1 MALEF
6 PIKVKI
12 EEHKRVAVAMSGG
25 IDSAVSA
32 LLVKESGCFVEGV
45 TMRLG
50 FAAQREKKLKRI
62 DDRDVEDAKNIC
74 RKLGIN
80 HRVVDFGT
88 QMEKEV
94 IAPFIA
100 EYQRGRTP
108 NPCIVCNRKLK
119 FGLLLAMVRSWGFD
133 DLATGHYAALEK
145 REGTV
150 LLKKPKDRRKDQTY
164 FLYSLPR
171 ESLPFI
177 VFPLAEYTKE
187 EVRDLA
193 IQAGFPTSGKKESQ
207 DVCFIPGGSCEEFL
221 RNRAVKME
229 EGDIVSKEGAV
240 LGRHRGIGC
249 YTIGQRGGM
258 GVSSPS
264 PLYVLKIDAARN
276 RLVAGGKDDLKADRL
291 IASEVNWLIDP
302 APTEATAKIRYAH
315 RGANCHIIP
324 LDDGCIEVHFE
335 ERQQAISPGQSIVF
349 YHDAT
354 VLGGGIIK
362 EVIHG
367 NI

>member
-1 MALEF
+1 MKTGADRHQR
-6 PIKVKI
+6 I
-12 EEHKRVAVAMSGG
+12 AVAMSGG

-50 FAAQREKKLKRI
+50 LAPQGEKQLKRI
-62 DDRDVEDAKNIC
+62 DDRDIDDAKIIC

-80 HRVVDFGT
+80 HRVVDFRT
-88 QMEKEV
+88 EMENEV
-94 IAPFIA
+94 ISPFIG
-100 EYQRGRTP
+100 EYLRGRTP

-119 FGLLLAMVRSWGFD
+119 FGLLLDTVRSWGFD
-133 DLATGHYAALEK
+133 GIATGHYAALEK
-145 REGTV
+145 REETI
-150 LLKKPKDRRKDQTY
+150 LLKKPRDRRKDQTY
-164 FLYSLPR
+164 FLYCLPR

-177 VFPLAEYTKE
+177 IFPLAEYTKE

-229 EGDIVSKEGAV
+229 EGDIVSKEGRL

-258 GVSSPS
+258 GISSPS

-276 RLVAGGKDDLKADRL
+276 RLIVGGKDDLKVNRL
-291 IASEVNWLIDP
+291 IASEINWLIDP

-315 RGANCHIIP
+315 RGANCQIN
-324 LDDGCIEVHFE
+324 LRNDGCVEVHFE
-335 ERQQAISPGQSIVF
+335 EGQQAISPGQSIVF
-349 YHDAT
+349 YNDET

-362 EVIHG
+362 EVVHE